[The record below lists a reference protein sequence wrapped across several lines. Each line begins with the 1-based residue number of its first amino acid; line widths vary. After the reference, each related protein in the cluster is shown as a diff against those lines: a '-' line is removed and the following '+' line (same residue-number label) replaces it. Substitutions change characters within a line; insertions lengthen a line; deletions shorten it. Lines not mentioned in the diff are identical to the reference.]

1 MKRLCLMMM
10 FSVLAGMG
18 YAKDS
23 TLTDYFLMLP
33 DGYFTGVNI
42 SDYNLQENLLNGVKW
57 GGVDNIDDIVL
68 DPKNGFMKVTSKKDN
83 PDEVNFTAYLCYFLK
98 ADKSKVFGF
107 ALNVSGYCYD
117 YTTNAFLTFD
127 SDGGI
132 SDLTALAMPP
142 IDFKTFWGDAPL
154 PDKKYQHYHLV
165 YTLPQY
171 GTTWQIAIE
180 ADQSPDCDFDVKLWD
195 EYYKVMAKVKYKK
208 IDIEWD
214 KAHGIFNIGKKY
226 EK

>member
-68 DPKNGFMKVTSKKDN
+68 DPKNGFMKVTS
-83 PDEVNFTAYLCYFLK
+83 
-98 ADKSKVFGF
+98 G
-107 ALNVSGYCYD
+107 
-117 YTTNAFLTFD
+117 
-127 SDGGI
+127 
-132 SDLTALAMPP
+132 
-142 IDFKTFWGDAPL
+142 
-154 PDKKYQHYHLV
+154 
-165 YTLPQY
+165 
-171 GTTWQIAIE
+171 
-180 ADQSPDCDFDVKLWD
+180 
-195 EYYKVMAKVKYKK
+195 
-208 IDIEWD
+208 
-214 KAHGIFNIGKKY
+214 
-226 EK
+226 